1 MEFSI
6 VCVFH
11 CLRASGPR
19 GGYCSL
25 ENRADMDLIKL
36 CLFLTVSKNSWWCQP
51 SSPQSPF
58 VKQVITHIWS
68 HIVLCSISWEEKK
81 LLAQQVWMWK
91 LLFRAAR
98 IPSQLSSLAV
108 KDMTHTA
115 CNPHRAVHAAQNI
128 NMTHC
133 KIWHTAH
140 RTLFGLALGLAAK
153 DMTPSAHSEACNQLL
168 TVFHISYHLICSKT
182 TFYDHPGKTVGG
194 REVVKWSCSRPNTF
208 PSLCIVLVWIHLHEK
223 HPHTKPTVLY

>member
-1 MEFSI
+1 MVSTILPSVPFCEAGHNSYLIPYSSLLHFLRGKKTVGAASLDVKAI
-6 VCVFH
+6 IPRSTHPVTVKLTCGERYDTH
-11 CLRASGPR
+11 CLQSTSR
-19 GGYCSL
+19 GARCTKYKYDTL
-25 ENRADMDLIKL
+25 QDM
-36 CLFLTVSKNSWWCQP
+36 
-51 SSPQSPF
+51 
-58 VKQVITHIWS
+58 
-68 HIVLCSISWEEKK
+68 
-81 LLAQQVWMWK
+81 A
-91 LLFRAAR
+91 
-98 IPSQLSSLAV
+98 
-108 KDMTHTA
+108 
-115 CNPHRAVHAAQNI
+115 
-128 NMTHC
+128 HC

-223 HPHTKPTVLY
+223 HPHTKPTVQY